1 MDVSMVMHA
10 WQMSGI
16 RWVPRDGGVLEG
28 FNESLSW
35 VPVRCSA
42 LPCAVWLE

>member
-10 WQMSGI
+10 WQTSI
-16 RWVPRDGGVLEG
+16 HRVPRDGGVLKG

-35 VPVRCSA
+35 VPVRCLA
-42 LPCAVWLE
+42 LLCAVWLE